1 MLHAL
6 CLHHGGVPLSR
17 RRRTHP
23 LSSANGVPQD
33 VDEPA
38 QLVLAAQRRA
48 RTAQSQSDRRYVATF
63 GGDSAR
69 RRHPGADQV
78 AAGLAA
84 ALPLPFADLSLPFTD
99 LSLPFADLSL
109 PFTDLSTAFRWPFIN
124 LSLSF
129 IAFTAFTALS
139 LAFHCLCLSSGPSVT
154 SELLG
159 RRRAM
164 TRRASDCPSR
174 RCV

>member
-99 LSLPFADLSL
+99 LS
-109 PFTDLSTAFRWPFIN
+109 TAFRWPFIN